1 MIPDKFLPI
10 GSVVLLKGGSKRIM
24 INGYLCTEEGKPEET
39 YDYCGCLFPE
49 GFITMNS
56 NLLFNHDQIE
66 KVDHLGL
73 IDEEEQE
80 FQNKINEL
88 IKK

>member
-24 INGYLCTEEGKPEET
+24 INGYLCTEEGKSDKT

-49 GFITMNS
+49 GFITMNT

>member
-24 INGYLCTEEGKPEET
+24 INGYLCTEEGKPEKT

-73 IDEEEQE
+73 IDEEEKE

>member
-1 MIPDKFLPI
+1 
-10 GSVVLLKGGSKRIM
+10 
-24 INGYLCTEEGKPEET
+24 
-39 YDYCGCLFPE
+39 
-49 GFITMNS
+49 MNT